1 MKMSYRRVANTR
13 FSTPNVLKVVKEA
26 ALPETQLLA
35 ASLLPLK
42 QGILHKI
49 VYSWLVIGLIG
60 GWTASLTQSL

>member
-13 FSTPNVLKVVKEA
+13 FSTP
-26 ALPETQLLA
+26 QLLA